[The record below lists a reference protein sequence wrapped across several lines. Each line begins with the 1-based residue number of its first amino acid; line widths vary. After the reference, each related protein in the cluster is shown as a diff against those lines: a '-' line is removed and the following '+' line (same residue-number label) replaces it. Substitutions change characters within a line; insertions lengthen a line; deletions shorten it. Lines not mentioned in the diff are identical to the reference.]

1 LLTNKYNLRGR
12 IMFKYL
18 KQLTSLV
25 AMVAVLFAFTTETM
39 AAKKS
44 KTLKNTQKKGFV
56 RCGVSQGLPGFS
68 NADAA
73 GNWTGVDV
81 DVCRAVAAAVLGDA
95 NKVKFTPLS
104 AKERFTALTSGEI
117 DILSRNTTWTLS
129 RDADIGLTFVGVN
142 FYDGQGFMVR
152 KDSGITS
159 TSQFKNGISACTN
172 IGTTTEL
179 NMRDFF
185 NSKGIS
191 YEPVAFEKADEVV
204 AAYDSG
210 RCDTYTTDKSGLAAQ
225 RTKMT
230 NPDDHIVLP
239 ETISKEP
246 LGPVVRQGDAVWEDI
261 VRWSLNVMIE
271 AEEYGI
277 TSSNADMMKTSDNPQ
292 IKRLVGSEGELGAA
306 FGLDNDWSLRIIKQV
321 GNYGESYKRNIADT
335 GILPDRGPNELWTK
349 GGILYVPPAR

>member
-1 LLTNKYNLRGR
+1 
-12 IMFKYL
+12 MFKYV

-104 AKERFTALTSGEI
+104 AKERFTALTSCEI

-225 RTKMT
+225 RTKMA

-261 VRWSLNVMIE
+261 VRWSLNAMIE

-277 TSSNADMMKTSDNPQ
+277 NSANADMMKTSENPQ

-335 GILPDRGPNELWTK
+335 GILPDRGPNQIWTK
-349 GGILYVPPAR
+349 GGLLYVPPAR

>member
-1 LLTNKYNLRGR
+1 
-12 IMFKYL
+12 MFKYL

-25 AMVAVLFAFTTETM
+25 AMVSVLFAFTTETM

-44 KTLKNTQKKGFV
+44 KTLKNTMKKGFV

-129 RDADIGLTFVGVN
+129 RDADLGVTFVGVN

-230 NPDDHIVLP
+230 NPDDHLVLP

-277 TSSNADMMKTSDNPQ
+277 SSSNADMMKTSENPAV
-292 IKRLVGSEGELGAA
+292 KRLVGTEGELGSYL
-306 FGLDNDWSLRIIKQV
+306 GLDQDWSLRIIKQV

-335 GILPDRGPNELWTK
+335 GILPDRGPNNIWTK
-349 GGILYVPPAR
+349 GGLLYTPPAR

>member
-1 LLTNKYNLRGR
+1 
-12 IMFKYL
+12 MFKL
-18 KQLTSLV
+18 IKHFTSLV
-25 AMVAVLFAFTTETM
+25 AMIAMLFVFTTESM

-68 NADAA
+68 NADAS

-81 DVCRAVAAAVLGDA
+81 DVCRAVAAATLGDA

-152 KDSGITS
+152 KASGITS
-159 TSQFKNGISACTN
+159 VNDFKDGISACTN
-172 IGTTTEL
+172 LGTTTEL

-185 NSKGIS
+185 NSKGIK
-191 YEPVAFEKADEVV
+191 YEPVTFEKADEVV
-204 AAYDSG
+204 AAYDAG
-210 RCDTYTTDKSGLAAQ
+210 RCDTYTTDKSALAAQ
-225 RTKMT
+225 RTKMS
-230 NPDDHIVLP
+230 NPDDHITLP

-246 LGPVVRQGDAVWEDI
+246 LGPVVRQGDHVWEDI

-271 AEEYGI
+271 AEEYGV
-277 TSSNADMMKTSDNPQ
+277 TSANADASKTSNNPA
-292 IKRLVGSEGELGAA
+292 IKRLVGAEGELGLAL
-306 FGLDNDWSLRIIKQV
+306 GLDNDWSLRIIKQV
-321 GNYGESYKRNIADT
+321 GNYGESYKRNLGDT

-349 GGILYVPPAR
+349 GGILYVSPAR

>member
-1 LLTNKYNLRGR
+1 
-12 IMFKYL
+12 MFKYL
-18 KQLTSLV
+18 KQLTSMV
-25 AMVAVLFAFTTETM
+25 AVFAVLFAFTTETM

-68 NADAA
+68 NADAS

-129 RDADIGLTFVGVN
+129 RDADIGLTFVGIN

-191 YEPVAFEKADEVV
+191 YTPVAFEKADEVV
-204 AAYDSG
+204 AAYDAG

-225 RTKMT
+225 RTKMA

-261 VRWSLNVMIE
+261 VRWSLNTMIE

-277 TSSNADMMKTSDNPQ
+277 TSSNADSMKTSKNPQ
-292 IKRLVGSEGELGAA
+292 IKRLVGAEGEMGAA
-306 FGLDNDWSLRIIKQV
+306 FGLDNEWNLRIIKQV

-335 GILPDRGPNELWTK
+335 GILPDRGPNQLWTK
-349 GGILYVPPAR
+349 GGLLYVPPSR

>member
-1 LLTNKYNLRGR
+1 MKKTLKNL
-12 IMFKYL
+12 FSFL
-18 KQLTSLV
+18 AVFALV
-25 AMVAVLFAFTTETM
+25 FAIGTEAM
-39 AAKKS
+39 AAKAG

-56 RCGVSQGLPGFS
+56 KCGVSQGVPGFS
-68 NADAA
+68 NADAS
-73 GNWTGVDV
+73 GNWTGIDV

-95 NKVKFTPLS
+95 GKVKFTPLS

-152 KDSGITS
+152 KSSGITS
-159 TSQFKNGISACTN
+159 TSDFKSGLSACVN

-185 NSKGIS
+185 TANGIT
-191 YEPVAFEKADEVV
+191 YEPVVFEKADEVV

-225 RTKMT
+225 RTKLSS
-230 NPDDHIVLP
+230 PDDHIVLP

-277 TSSNADMMKTSDNPQ
+277 NSANADAMKTSENPQ
-292 IKRLVGSEGELGAA
+292 IKRLVGAEGELGASL
-306 FGLDNDWSLRIIKQV
+306 GLDNDWSLRIIKQV
-321 GNYGESYKRNIADT
+321 GNYGESYKRNISDT

>member
-1 LLTNKYNLRGR
+1 
-12 IMFKYL
+12 MFKYV

-277 TSSNADMMKTSDNPQ
+277 TSANADMMKTSENPQ

-335 GILPDRGPNELWTK
+335 GILPDRGPNQIWTK
-349 GGILYVPPAR
+349 GGLLYVPPAR

>member
-1 LLTNKYNLRGR
+1 
-12 IMFKYL
+12 MFKYV

-25 AMVAVLFAFTTETM
+25 AMVAVLFTFTTESM

-152 KDSGITS
+152 KSSGITS

-185 NSKGIS
+185 NSRGIS
-191 YEPVAFEKADEVV
+191 YAPVAFEKADEVV
-204 AAYDSG
+204 AAYGGDRPRYGKNYIIPSTFDP
-210 RCDTYTTDKSGLAAQ
+210 RLISVIPAAVAEAAMKSGAA
-225 RTKMT
+225 RKK
-230 NPDDHIVLP
+230 I
-239 ETISKEP
+239 
-246 LGPVVRQGDAVWEDI
+246 EDI
-261 VRWSLNVMIE
+261 E
-271 AEEYGI
+271 AYKDQLTNRLDPSMSIMQGINAKIRKNPKRFVKKITEIYGLE
-277 TSSNADMMKTSDNPQ
+277 SVVKW
-292 IKRLVGSEGELGAA
+292 V
-306 FGLDNDWSLRIIKQV
+306 
-321 GNYGESYKRNIADT
+321 GES
-335 GILPDRGPNELWTK
+335 
-349 GGILYVPPAR
+349 V

>member
-1 LLTNKYNLRGR
+1 
-12 IMFKYL
+12 MFKYV

-230 NPDDHIVLP
+230 NPDDHVVLP

-292 IKRLVGSEGELGAA
+292 IKRLVGSEGEMGAA

-335 GILPDRGPNELWTK
+335 GILPDRGPNQLWTK

>member
-1 LLTNKYNLRGR
+1 
-12 IMFKYL
+12 MFKYL

-44 KTLKNTQKKGFV
+44 KTLKNTQNKGFV

-152 KDSGITS
+152 KSSGITS

-277 TSSNADMMKTSDNPQ
+277 NSANADMMKTSENPQ

-306 FGLDNDWSLRIIKQV
+306 LGLDNDWSLRIIKQV

-335 GILPDRGPNELWTK
+335 GILPDRGPNQIWTK
-349 GGILYVPPAR
+349 GGLLYVPPAR

>member
-1 LLTNKYNLRGR
+1 
-12 IMFKYL
+12 MFKYV

-25 AMVAVLFAFTTETM
+25 AMVTVLFAFTTETM

-44 KTLKNTQKKGFV
+44 KTLKNTMKKGFV

-129 RDADIGLTFVGVN
+129 RDADLGVTFVGVN

-277 TSSNADMMKTSDNPQ
+277 SSSNADMMKTSENPAV
-292 IKRLVGSEGELGAA
+292 KRLVGTEGELGSYL
-306 FGLDNDWSLRIIKQV
+306 GLDQDWSLRIIKQV

-335 GILPDRGPNELWTK
+335 GILPDRGPNNIWTQ
-349 GGILYVPPAR
+349 GGLLYTPPAR

>member
-1 LLTNKYNLRGR
+1 
-12 IMFKYL
+12 MFKYV

-25 AMVAVLFAFTTETM
+25 AIVAVLFAFTTETM

-225 RTKMT
+225 RTKMA

-277 TSSNADMMKTSDNPQ
+277 NSANADMMKTSENPQ

-335 GILPDRGPNELWTK
+335 GILPDRGPNQIWTK
-349 GGILYVPPAR
+349 GGLLYVPPAR

>member
-1 LLTNKYNLRGR
+1 
-12 IMFKYL
+12 MFKTFKNL
-18 KQLTSLV
+18 ILIGFASLV
-25 AMVAVLFAFTTETM
+25 LIACSQQGGGGNS
-39 AAKKS
+39 KKS
-44 KTLKNTQKKGFV
+44 KTLENTKKAGFV
-56 RCGVSQGLPGFS
+56 KCGVSEGVPGFS

-73 GNWTGVDV
+73 GNWSGVDV

-95 NKVKFTPLS
+95 DKVKYTPLS
-104 AKERFTALTSGEI
+104 AKERFTALIAGEI

-129 RDADIGLTFVGVN
+129 RDADIGLSFVGVN

-152 KDSGITS
+152 KNSGITS
-159 TSQFKNGISACTN
+159 ASQFKNGISACTN

-204 AAYDSG
+204 AAYDAG

-225 RTKMT
+225 RTKMKDP
-230 NPDDHIVLP
+230 NAHIVLP

-246 LGPVVRQGDAVWEDI
+246 LGPVVRQGDAVWEDL
-261 VRWSLNVMIE
+261 VRWSLYVMIE

-277 TSSNADMMKTSDNPQ
+277 TSANADAMKTSDNPQ
-292 IKRLVGSEGELGAA
+292 IKRLVGAEGELGAA
-306 FGLDNDWSLRIIKQV
+306 FGLDNEWSLRIIKQV

-335 GILPDRGPNELWTK
+335 GILPDRGPNQLWTK
-349 GGILYVPPAR
+349 GGILYVAPAR

>member
-1 LLTNKYNLRGR
+1 
-12 IMFKYL
+12 MFKYV

-95 NKVKFTPLS
+95 SKVKYTPLS

-230 NPDDHIVLP
+230 NPDDHMVLP

-335 GILPDRGPNELWTK
+335 GILPDRGPNQIWTK
-349 GGILYVPPAR
+349 GGLLYVPPAR

>member
-1 LLTNKYNLRGR
+1 
-12 IMFKYL
+12 MFKYV

-25 AMVAVLFAFTTETM
+25 AMVAVLISFSTETM

-44 KTLKNTQKKGFV
+44 KTLKNTMKKGFV

-129 RDADIGLTFVGVN
+129 RDADLGVTFVGVN

-204 AAYDSG
+204 AAYDLG

-230 NPDDHIVLP
+230 SPDDHIVLP

-271 AEEYGI
+271 AEEYGVS
-277 TSSNADMMKTSDNPQ
+277 SSNADMMKTSENPA
-292 IKRLVGSEGELGAA
+292 IKRLVGTEGELGSYL
-306 FGLDNDWSLRIIKQV
+306 GLDQDWSLRIIKQV

-335 GILPDRGPNELWTK
+335 GILPDRGPNNIWTK
-349 GGILYVPPAR
+349 GGLLYTPPAR

>member
-1 LLTNKYNLRGR
+1 
-12 IMFKYL
+12 MFKHSKKL
-18 KQLTSLV
+18 F
-25 AMVAVLFAFTTETM
+25 AVLAAFALLFVYACEP
-39 AAKKS
+39 AGNKQSKGQS
-44 KTLKNTQKKGFV
+44 KTLKQTQKKGFV

-152 KDSGITS
+152 KDSGIT
-159 TSQFKNGISACTN
+159 TVDDFADGISACTN

-185 NSKGIS
+185 NSRNIS

-225 RTKMT
+225 RTKMS
-230 NPDDHIVLP
+230 NPDDHMVLP

-246 LGPVVRQGDAVWEDI
+246 LGPVVRQGDSVWEDI

-271 AEEYGI
+271 AEEYGVN
-277 TSSNADMMKTSDNPQ
+277 SGNADSMKSSDNPA
-292 IKRLVGSEGELGAA
+292 IKRLVGAEGELGAA
-306 FGLDNDWSLRIIKQV
+306 FGLDNEWSLRIIKQV

>member
-1 LLTNKYNLRGR
+1 
-12 IMFKYL
+12 MFKYV

-44 KTLKNTQKKGFV
+44 KTLKNTMKKGFV

-129 RDADIGLTFVGVN
+129 RDADLGVTFVGVN

-230 NPDDHIVLP
+230 NPDDHLVLP

-277 TSSNADMMKTSDNPQ
+277 SSANADMMKTSENPA
-292 IKRLVGSEGELGAA
+292 IKRLVGTEGELGSYL
-306 FGLDNDWSLRIIKQV
+306 GLDQDWSLRIIKQV

-335 GILPDRGPNELWTK
+335 GILPDRGPNNIWTK
-349 GGILYVPPAR
+349 GGLLYTPPAR

>member
-1 LLTNKYNLRGR
+1 
-12 IMFKYL
+12 MFKYV

-25 AMVAVLFAFTTETM
+25 AMFAVLIAFSTETM

-44 KTLKNTQKKGFV
+44 KTLKNTMKKGFV

-129 RDADIGLTFVGVN
+129 RDADLGVTFVGVN

-225 RTKMT
+225 RTKMS
-230 NPDDHIVLP
+230 NPDDHLVLP

-277 TSSNADMMKTSDNPQ
+277 SSLNADAMKVSENPAV
-292 IKRLVGSEGELGAA
+292 KRLVGTEGELGSYL
-306 FGLDNDWSLRIIKQV
+306 GLDQDWSLRIIKQV

-335 GILPDRGPNELWTK
+335 GILPDRGPNNIWTK
-349 GGILYVPPAR
+349 GGLLYTPPAR

>member
-1 LLTNKYNLRGR
+1 MSKYTKRIFTFVCSLSLLF
-12 IMFKYL
+12 I
-18 KQLTSLV
+18 
-25 AMVAVLFAFTTETM
+25 FACDQM
-39 AAKKS
+39 GGQSKGKS
-44 KTLKNTQKKGFV
+44 KTLKNTQSKGFV

-68 NADAA
+68 NADAS
-73 GNWTGVDV
+73 GNWSGVDV
-81 DVCRAVAAAVLGDA
+81 DLCRAVAAAVLGDA
-95 NKVKFTPLS
+95 DKVKYTPLS

-185 NSKGIS
+185 TSKGIS

-204 AAYDSG
+204 AAYDAG

-225 RTKMT
+225 RTKMED
-230 NPDDHIVLP
+230 PDAHIVLP

-246 LGPVVRQGDAVWEDI
+246 LGPVVRQGDSVWEDL

-277 TSSNADMMKTSDNPQ
+277 TSSNADSMKTSDNPQ

-306 FGLDNDWSLRIIKQV
+306 FGLDNEWSLRIIKQV